1 MHQPAAD
8 PDLARRRELGAF
20 LRSQREARSPT
31 DVGLRAG
38 GRRRTPGLRREELA
52 ALAGVSTTWLTW
64 VEQAR
69 DVQASERTVLA
80 LARALALTPQET
92 DYLARLARRSDGRL
106 PRRPATELDPSLRRY
121 VERAPHPAYATGR
134 LFSLLAWNGA
144 AEALMAPFSCLP
156 PERRNFLRFYFLDGA
171 HRERAIGWEGH
182 ARLLVA
188 KFRALY
194 AKEAADAD
202 AAALLAELR
211 AESPEFA
218 TWWEERDVNWVSVGG
233 KRYRTAD
240 GGVEEYEFFIFQ
252 PDLQSDIRICQ
263 LIPV

>member
-1 MHQPAAD
+1 MHQPSSD

-20 LRSQREARSPT
+20 LRSRREARSPAASA
-31 DVGLRAG
+31 LHAG

-80 LARALALTPQET
+80 LAHALALTPQET
-92 DYLARLARRSDGRL
+92 DYLARLARRSGGRL
-106 PRRPATELDPSLRRY
+106 LRRPAIELDPSLRRY
-121 VERAPHPAYATGR
+121 VERAAHPTYATGR
-134 LFSLLAWNGA
+134 LFSLLAWNAA
-144 AEALMAPFSCLP
+144 AETLMAQFSTLP
-156 PERRNFLRFYFLDGA
+156 TERRNFLRFYFLDRA
-171 HRERAIGWEGH
+171 HRERAVGWEGH
-182 ARLLVA
+182 VRLLLA

-194 AKEAADAD
+194 AKDAADTD
-202 AAALLAELR
+202 AAALLAELQ

-218 TWWEERDVNWVSVGG
+218 AWWEERDVNWVNAGS
-233 KRYRTAD
+233 KRYRTAG
-240 GGVEEYEFFIFQ
+240 GGVEEYEFLIFQ
-252 PDLQSDIRICQ
+252 PDMQPDIRVCQ